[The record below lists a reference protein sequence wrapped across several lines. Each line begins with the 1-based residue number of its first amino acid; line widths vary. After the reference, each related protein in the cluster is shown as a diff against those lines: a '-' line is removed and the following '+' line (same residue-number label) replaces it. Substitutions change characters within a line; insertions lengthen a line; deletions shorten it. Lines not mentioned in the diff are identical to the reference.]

1 MTQPA
6 AVSPASGEKRR
17 IGACF
22 AAAAA
27 SYDHAAAL
35 QREIGLALLDELSGH
50 VTMPPNGR
58 CLDLG
63 CGTGFILDQLAAR
76 GVAADHLFGADLAM
90 PMLEQGR
97 RRRPGAR
104 WLCADAER
112 LPFNDR
118 SFELIISN
126 LPVQWLDGLE
136 RFLAEAAR
144 TLRPGGWLAFT
155 TLGTRTLAEFERL
168 CRDAAQ
174 PSRVNRFITK
184 DKLKACLEHA
194 PLRLEAQRRSR
205 HVRRYPG
212 AWALMR
218 ELKQLGAHHLA
229 YPTHPH
235 LHARAAG
242 LGGRSRLVALE
253 RLAGLRYPE
262 GVPAS
267 YDTHFIILRKPD

>member
-1 MTQPA
+1 MTLPA
-6 AVSPASGEKRR
+6 AHPRASADKRR

-50 VTMPPNGR
+50 AAMPPGGR

-76 GVAADHLFGADLAM
+76 GVAVRDLLGADLAM

-97 RRRPGAR
+97 RRQPGAR

-118 SFELIISN
+118 SFGLIISN
-126 LPVQWLDGLE
+126 LAVQWLDGLE

-155 TLGTRTLAEFERL
+155 TLGSQTLAEFERL
-168 CRDAAQ
+168 CRDVAQ

-184 DKLKACLEHA
+184 DKLNASLERA

-205 HVRRYPG
+205 HVRCYPN

-229 YPTHPH
+229 YPTH

-242 LGGRSRLVALE
+242 LGGRAGLVALE

-267 YDTHFIILRKPD
+267 YDTHFIILRKPG